1 MAVARVVTFDGV
13 TKDRMEEMNREMSEG
28 EPPEGFP
35 SAELIVLHDAGAE
48 KSLVVVIF
56 DTEDDYKSGDE
67 ILNAMPAGHGGR
79 YETYDG
85 AYGLHGR
92 AADRAYIR
100 RTAYWTSRF

>member
-28 EPPEGFP
+28 TPPEGFP

-56 DTEDDYKSGDE
+56 ETEDDYKSGDE
-67 ILNAMPAGHGGR
+67 ILNAMPAGDTPGQRTSATR
-79 YETYDG
+79 YDV
-85 AYGLHGR
+85 AQR
-92 AADRAYIR
+92 MK
-100 RTAYWTSRF
+100 S